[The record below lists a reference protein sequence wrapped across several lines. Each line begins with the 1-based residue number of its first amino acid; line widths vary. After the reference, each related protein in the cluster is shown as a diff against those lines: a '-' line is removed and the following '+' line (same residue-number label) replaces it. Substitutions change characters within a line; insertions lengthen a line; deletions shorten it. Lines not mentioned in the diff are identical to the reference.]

1 MAVNRKWKKSNFVK
15 IPGGAVRK
23 SRKSPALA
31 KWARLAL
38 IRKYFFKSWSLRDG
52 LQKF

>member
-1 MAVNRKWKKSNFVK
+1 VTENRKLKKFNFIKV
-15 IPGGAVRK
+15 PGVAVRK
-23 SRKSPALA
+23 SRKSPALV

-38 IRKYFFKSWSLRDG
+38 IRKYFFKRWSPKDK